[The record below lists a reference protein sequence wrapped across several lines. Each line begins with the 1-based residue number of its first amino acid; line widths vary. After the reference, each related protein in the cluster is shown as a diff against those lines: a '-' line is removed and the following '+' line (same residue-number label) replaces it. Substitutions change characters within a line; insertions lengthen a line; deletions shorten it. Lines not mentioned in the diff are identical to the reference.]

1 MFVQKFPSPFWIL
14 TCFAFCACCRVAVS
28 MLKVAQWPS
37 HRAPSMGTQLAMCVL
52 MFKSSH
58 RPDGKIADVLA
69 LTLACTTR
77 CLQGGGVYVGFGTV
91 TITSS
96 SITGNTAY
104 GYVRAHVQEFP
115 LSPCHQ
121 RQRHRH
127 PASTSSKEVKTS
139 HGPNGKMA
147 DVLASTLACTTA
159 ADASVNYSMYV
170 LQRP

>member
-28 MLKVAQWPS
+28 MLEVAQWPS

-69 LTLACTTR
+69 STLACTTR

-96 SITGNTAY
+96 SITGNTAS
-104 GYVRAHVQEFP
+104 GNVRAYVQNLP
-115 LSPCHQ
+115 SLRNGSLLLIHSQIDSHPNCQ
-121 RQRHRH
+121 R
-127 PASTSSKEVKTS
+127 ACLDSC
-139 HGPNGKMA
+139 
-147 DVLASTLACTTA
+147 LCTTV
-159 ADASVNYSMYV
+159 ADAPVNYSTYAET
-170 LQRP
+170 